1 MKRAI
6 WQRPLPI
13 LGLGLA
19 LMAAAQINLAHQRN
33 GLSQQLSLT
42 QSKAQSLR
50 AEMNRLNLEMA
61 SLTRPERLRALATS
75 ELGMVPPSSSQV
87 VRP

>member
-1 MKRAI
+1 MKRAA

-42 QSKAQSLR
+42 QNEAQSLR
-50 AEMNRLNLEMA
+50 AELNRLNLEMA
-61 SLTRPERLRALATS
+61 SLTRPERLRALAS
-75 ELGMVPPSSSQV
+75 SQLGMVPPSSGQV